1 MDKDL
6 LAEWDLRLACIA
18 DERDHLRSRP
28 PVGVLEAI
36 FAMPFPP
43 ERQFASVIRR
53 WEWAHRH
60 RHSHDSLPR
69 TLSQHK
75 QYQTGDLESDL
86 WQQGDAVRSSR
97 SQRCLTVVT
106 MAGIWPCR
114 SARRRFNR
122 SIPAGPSVVTTVS
135 AERYTEMTDGVEGNA
150 DVQMRGQRD
159 HDPFDR

>member
-1 MDKDL
+1 VRKVIQSLRARGRRVSSRLRFRKSTTSRVAIAVIGMLIGAYAYTCRRLFKEIDKDL

-60 RHSHDSLPR
+60 RHSHDSPPR
-69 TLSQHK
+69 TLSHSTSSTRPGISNPIFGSRAMQS
-75 QYQTGDLESDL
+75 G
-86 WQQGDAVRSSR
+86 VREVN
-97 SQRCLTVVT
+97 L
-106 MAGIWPCR
+106 A
-114 SARRRFNR
+114 
-122 SIPAGPSVVTTVS
+122 
-135 AERYTEMTDGVEGNA
+135 
-150 DVQMRGQRD
+150 
-159 HDPFDR
+159 

>member
-1 MDKDL
+1 MLIGAYAYTCRRLFKEIDKDL

-97 SQRCLTVVT
+97 SQPCLTVVT
-106 MAGIWPCR
+106 MAGIWVWSIGCR
-114 SARRRFNR
+114 GGGCPLLSTTWGAPG
-122 SIPAGPSVVTTVS
+122 SVIPLLS
-135 AERYTEMTDGVEGNA
+135 R
-150 DVQMRGQRD
+150 
-159 HDPFDR
+159 